1 MILNLLTT
9 VILWVYDR
17 IKSITAKPD
26 YTISHQSME
35 YTIDSDS
42 TDGELMGFWKDE
54 SREEWYDGIDSFY
67 KNLNGIDYMN
77 VETPTNVT
85 KIILRIKYWYNDK
98 MYKFLS
104 NDMNHEWPPKRVPGI
119 VFHMPLVS
127 AQLMDIDDKPVK
139 DVLNKIKRYA
149 GPRGDFHGNK
159 NVKISDMLYYDD
171 ETLQSDYP
179 SIKLKS
185 ALGIVKKVS
194 TYEGYITDLQIP

>member
-1 MILNLLTT
+1 MFVKLLSD
-9 VILWVYDR
+9 VIIWVYDK
-17 IKSITAKPD
+17 IKYVVSKPD
-26 YTISHQSME
+26 YKIIDQSME
-35 YTIDSDS
+35 YTIDNDIIPEELNDFWEDECDEW
-42 TDGELMGFWKDE
+42 DGETE
-54 SREEWYDGIDSFY
+54 NFY
-67 KNLNGIDYMN
+67 KNLNGIDYN
-77 VETPTNVT
+77 NSVVPNNVT
-85 KIILRIKYWYNDK
+85 HIILRIKYWYNDK

>member
-17 IKSITAKPD
+17 IKCITAKPD

-35 YTIDSDS
+35 YTIDSDT

-54 SREEWYDGIDSFY
+54 SHEEWYDGIDSFY

-119 VFHMPLVS
+119 VFHMPLIS

-179 SIKLKS
+179 SIK
-185 ALGIVKKVS
+185 
-194 TYEGYITDLQIP
+194 